1 MALTSFFFTFFKV
14 FLNGFPDILVAS
26 TPRLL
31 ERVRGWQAFFLIFF
45 EVFLSGRNR
54 KFTSIDT
61 DFFARES
68 RQLTRITF
76 KIRFNDLTIHAGEAI
91 RVDSCDS
98 RPPSAVSKVVSIPVD
113 RSPRR
118 MKSELALQ
126 FPPQPIDETILLDRS
141 SICGGQRF
149 CFVHLAV

>member
-1 MALTSFFFTFFKV
+1 MPLTSFFFTFFKV
-14 FLNGFPDILVAS
+14 FLNALPDILVAS

-76 KIRFNDLTIHAGEAI
+76 KIRFKDLTIHDGEAI

-126 FPPQPIDETILLDRS
+126 FPPQPID
-141 SICGGQRF
+141 
-149 CFVHLAV
+149 

>member
-1 MALTSFFFTFFKV
+1 MTLTSFFFTFFKV
-14 FLNGFPDILVAS
+14 FLNALPDILVAS

-31 ERVRGWQAFFLIFF
+31 ERVRGWQAFFLIFLRF
-45 EVFLSGRNR
+45 FLSGRNR

-61 DFFARES
+61 DFFASES
-68 RQLTRITF
+68 GQLTRITF
-76 KIRFNDLTIHAGEAI
+76 KIRFNDLAIHDGEAI

-98 RPPSAVSKVVSIPVD
+98 RPPSAVYKFVSIPVD
-113 RSPRR
+113 RSLRR

-126 FPPQPIDETILLDRS
+126 FPPQPIDETILLDLS